1 MKMRVKEYLKEAF
14 RLTSLIFTTL
24 ITINLFLQNEVA
36 HDVLEVMLLISAIS
50 GALHFL
56 LDDNGNYSN
65 RRLIINQVLYLLIIF
80 IQIAIGDILLQWE
93 LKLGGLLLNYVI
105 VLVIYIFIRTVMYSK
120 DKKEAD
126 EINQFIQKRNR
137 DKS

>member
-1 MKMRVKEYLKEAF
+1 MRIKNYLKEAF

-24 ITINLFLQNEVA
+24 ITINLILQNSVA

-50 GALHFL
+50 GLLHFL
-56 LDDNGNYSN
+56 LDDNGKYSD
-65 RRLIINQVLYLLIIF
+65 RRLIINQIVYLLIIF
-80 IQIAIGDILLQWE
+80 VQIAIGDYLLQWE
-93 LKLGGLLLNYVI
+93 LELGGLLLNYVI
-105 VLVIYIFIRTVMYSK
+105 VVVIYVFIRSVMYNK

-137 DKS
+137 VGRK